1 MKLVYK
7 FYDVDNHQ
15 AISDEV
21 YNYVVNYSDILTSNN
36 PTFFNDVSIPSMLA
50 HTPLLRDFLQQ
61 RLLDP
66 RQISV
71 VVVPADMKPYLHVD
85 TIDPY
90 VRILWPVKNCMGAR
104 TKFFDIPRE
113 CLKLDH
119 NSEASTNIYFKITE
133 SRDWPSLGEVELTQ
147 PVIFDA
153 SVAHAVHPAPGATEH
168 RISFTMGFDR
178 DLPISKSVKSWF
190 GFQR

>member
-7 FYDVDNHQ
+7 FYDVENHQ

-21 YNYVVNYSDILTSNN
+21 YNYVVNHTEILKPKT
-36 PTFFNDVSIPSMLA
+36 PVFFNDVSIMSMLRHA
-50 HTPLLRDFLQQ
+50 PLLKDFLQQ
-61 RLLDP
+61 RLLEP

-71 VVVPADMKPYLHVD
+71 VVVPSDMDPYLHVD

-90 VRILWPVKNCMGAR
+90 VRLLWPVKNCMGSH
-104 TKFFDIPRE
+104 TKFFDIPKE
-113 CLKLDH
+113 YLQLEYDPVG
-119 NSEASTNIYFKITE
+119 STSSYFTITE
-133 SRDWPSLGEVELTQ
+133 SRDWSSLGEVELTQ

-153 SVAHAVHPAPGATEH
+153 SVAHAVYPAPNATGH
-168 RISFTMGFDR
+168 RISFTIGFDR
-178 DLPISKSVKSWF
+178 DLPISKSVKAWF

>member
-7 FYDVDNHQ
+7 FYDVENHQ
-15 AISDEV
+15 AVSDEV
-21 YNYVVNYSDILTSNN
+21 YNYVVNHTEILKPKT
-36 PTFFNDVSIPSMLA
+36 PLFFNDVSIMSMLRHA
-50 HTPLLRDFLQQ
+50 PLLRDFLQQ

-113 CLKLDH
+113 FLKLDH
-119 NSEASTNIYFKITE
+119 SSDGSTSTYFNITQ
-133 SRDWPSLGEVELTQ
+133 SRDWPSLGECELTQ

-153 SVAHAVHPAPGATEH
+153 SVAHAVHPAPGATDH

-178 DLPISKSVKSWF
+178 DLPISKSVKAWF

>member
-7 FYDVDNHQ
+7 FYDVENHQ

-21 YNYVVNYSDILTSNN
+21 YNYVVNHTEILKPKT
-36 PTFFNDVSIPSMLA
+36 PVFFNDVSIMSMLR
-50 HTPLLRDFLQQ
+50 HTPLLKDFLQQ
-61 RLLDP
+61 RLLEP

-71 VVVPADMKPYLHVD
+71 VVVPSDMDPYLHVD

-90 VRILWPVKNCMGAR
+90 VRLLWPVKNCAESK
-104 TKFFDIPRE
+104 TKFYDIPRE
-113 CLKLDH
+113 YLELDH
-119 NSEASTNIYFKITE
+119 DSGGSTNTYFNITE
-133 SRDWPSLGEVELTQ
+133 SRDWASLGEVELTQ

-153 SVAHAVHPAPGATEH
+153 SVAHAVHPAPDAIGH
-168 RISFTMGFDR
+168 RISFTIGFDR
-178 DLPISKSVKSWF
+178 DLPISKSVKAWF